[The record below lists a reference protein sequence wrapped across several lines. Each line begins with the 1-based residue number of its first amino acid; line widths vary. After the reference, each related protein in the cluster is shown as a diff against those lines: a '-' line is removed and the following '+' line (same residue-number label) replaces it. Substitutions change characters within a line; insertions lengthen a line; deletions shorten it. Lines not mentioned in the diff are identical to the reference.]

1 MKMMKKLNKVYV
13 KSSIKLQ
20 GMIKNERG
28 SQTLEWIG
36 IAAVVVI
43 VVGLISTA
51 FANDDTLGKAVL
63 KKIKGMINQI
73 GGGEG

>member
-1 MKMMKKLNKVYV
+1 MKMMKKLNEMYV
-13 KSSIKLQ
+13 KSSMKIQ

-51 FANDDTLGKAVL
+51 FANDQSFGNAVKTKL
-63 KKIKGMINQI
+63 TDMIDQI
-73 GGGEG
+73 GGGE

>member
-1 MKMMKKLNKVYV
+1 MKKLTQWYV
-13 KSSIKLQ
+13 AASTKLES
-20 GMIKNERG
+20 MVRNERG

-51 FANDDTLGKAVL
+51 FGEDKEFGKSVL
-63 KKIKGMINQI
+63 KKFTGMIDQI
-73 GGGEG
+73 GGGK

>member
-1 MKMMKKLNKVYV
+1 MKFVNRIYVNMMEKVESF
-13 KSSIKLQ
+13 KS
-20 GMIKNERG
+20 NENG

-51 FANDDTLGKAVL
+51 FANSGFGGTIVSKFDEFLS
-63 KKIKGMINQI
+63 NI
-73 GGGEG
+73 GGG